1 MASGPI
7 KLKIVVVGRTPSRV
21 TQGGR
26 ADLVE
31 YLPYYTLD
39 KVHTAPQKKE
49 RIGDGGVGKSSL
61 VLALL
66 KREFSEDYDPTVE
79 DCYTT
84 QLTVDGQEYSIDIVD
99 TAGQEEYRGA
109 WEEATAREGDGYS
122 IDSHSSFEQLP
133 TFLHIIR
140 RVKSPHDDPT
150 NEDTPENTPF
160 PFLILGKWYF
170 SLNSTVNRS
179 LTVAPNGDS
188 SPGNKCDKPSKERV
202 VSAQTAMAYAR
213 SAGGL
218 FTECSAKMSVNV
230 DSAFQ
235 SIVRSTA
242 RAKLAR
248 EEWLRTHRGD
258 DRNFSGNVAMME
270 RPAVR
275 VEVSDEKRPP
285 RKKNPNLGLDRN
297 ASMSYGAGLAEG
309 NDKKGG
315 CGCGCVVM

>member
-7 KLKIVVVGRTPSRV
+7 KLKIVVV
-21 TQGGR
+21 
-26 ADLVE
+26 
-31 YLPYYTLD
+31 
-39 KVHTAPQKKE
+39 
-49 RIGDGGVGKSSL
+49 GDGGVGKSSL

-109 WEEATAREGDGYS
+109 WEEATAREGDGFIVAYS

-160 PFLILGKWYF
+160 PFLILG
-170 SLNSTVNRS
+170 
-179 LTVAPNGDS
+179 
-188 SPGNKCDKPSKERV
+188 NKCDKPSKERV

-218 FTECSAKMSVNV
+218 FTECSAKMSVNI

-275 VEVSDEKRPP
+275 VEVSDEQRSL

-297 ASMSYGAGLAEG
+297 ASMSYGAGLVDEHG
-309 NDKKGG
+309 KKGG
-315 CGCGCVVM
+315 CGCVVM

>member
-1 MASGPI
+1 MTSAPI
-7 KLKIVVVGRTPSRV
+7 KLKIVVV
-21 TQGGR
+21 
-26 ADLVE
+26 
-31 YLPYYTLD
+31 
-39 KVHTAPQKKE
+39 
-49 RIGDGGVGKSSL
+49 GDGGVGKSSL

-84 QLTVDGQEYSIDIVD
+84 QLMVDGQEYSIDIVD

-109 WEEATAREGDGYS
+109 WEEAIAREGDGFIVAYS
-122 IDSHSSFEQLP
+122 IDSQSSLELIP

-140 RVKSPHDDPT
+140 QVKSPLDDPT
-150 NEDTPENTPF
+150 NQDTPQNTPF
-160 PFLILGKWYF
+160 PFMIL
-170 SLNSTVNRS
+170 
-179 LTVAPNGDS
+179 
-188 SPGNKCDKPSKERV
+188 GNKCDKPSNERV

-218 FTECSAKMSVNV
+218 FTECSAKMGVNV

-248 EEWLRTHRGD
+248 EDWLRTHRGD
-258 DRNFSGNVAMME
+258 DRNFSGNVAMMD

-297 ASMSYGAGLAEG
+297 ASMSYGAGLADG
-309 NDKKGG
+309 NGKKGG
-315 CGCGCVVM
+315 CGCVVM